1 MTNQVLLLTL
11 LSSNFQN
18 ATLFMTTKN
27 GEKSIPPPRRM
38 ALGSTHSSRDR
49 SPGRIQLF
57 ASPRILDW
65 KSARSRRRRTTT
77 TLSGTRSAWQ
87 AEREKKGGCHDGDI

>member
-27 GEKSIPPPRRM
+27 GEKSIPSPRRM

-57 ASPRILDW
+57 ASPRNTGLEIGQESEAKDNNDFKWDPVCL
-65 KSARSRRRRTTT
+65 A
-77 TLSGTRSAWQ
+77 G
-87 AEREKKGGCHDGDI
+87 